1 MFIHKYKV
9 GNDLIYRISSE
20 SAKPGSI
27 TLKQD
32 SWLEKRP
39 ITGSM
44 ESGLK
49 IIAKAFKEPEEKT
62 EPEKEPRKKKSVIE
76 EMRNCAAFL
85 FKD

>member
-9 GNDLIYRISSE
+9 SGDLIYRISSE

-49 IIAKAFKEPEEKT
+49 MIAKAFKEPEK
-62 EPEKEPRKKKSVIE
+62 EPEKKEFKKKSIVE
-76 EMRNCAAFL
+76 EIRGYVASL
-85 FKD
+85 VKE